1 MNIVLY
7 HRKVNTELQRY
18 MSLLNQTLQGRG
30 ARTVMCSHLDPFP
43 AQDDLDLVISIGGD
57 GTLLSAVHQIGSRGI
72 PVVGV
77 NFGHLGF
84 LTAAGRSTD
93 VGVLVDA
100 LLDGRLK
107 VEERTLL
114 SVKVDTLP
122 DFETSCLN
130 EVCLNRS
137 TAFSTMTTHLFV
149 DNQYVATYTGD
160 GVIVATPTGSTAY
173 NLSCGG
179 PVLTPNCGCLV
190 VTPIA
195 PHTMTL
201 RSIIVPDTATLR
213 LVTTDD
219 LEECALGTD
228 SILQPLAGESTV
240 TITKAPYTVRLLR
253 MENQSFF
260 TAIQEKLSWGK

>member
-7 HRKVNTELQRY
+7 HRETTEEQRRY
-18 MSLLNQTLQGRG
+18 MQQLEMLLAAHGVT
-30 ARTVMCSHLDPFP
+30 AVFCSDVQPLPES
-43 AQDDLDLVISIGGD
+43 QIDLVISIGGD
-57 GTLLSAVHQIGSRGI
+57 GTLLSAVHHIGSRGI
-72 PVVGV
+72 PVVGI

-84 LTAAGRSTD
+84 LTAIGRS
-93 VGVLVDA
+93 VDA
-100 LLDGRLK
+100 SRFVDDLLSGHTTI
-107 VEERTLL
+107 EPRTLL
-114 SVKVDTLP
+114 CAQIDSCPESEVYH
-122 DFETSCLN
+122 CLN
-130 EVCLNRS
+130 EVSIHRCGAISALS
-137 TAFSTMTTHLFV
+137 THLYV

-179 PVLTPNCGCLV
+179 PVLTPNSGCFV

-213 LVTTDD
+213 LLTNVDQPRFTLGIDSTSYDLPSGTTIQI
-219 LEECALGTD
+219 
-228 SILQPLAGESTV
+228 S
-240 TITKAPYTVRLLR
+240 KAPFTLQLIR
-253 MENQSFF
+253 MADQSFF